1 MKKHITQ
8 IKERNSS
15 FIPSQE
21 QSNIR
26 AMQNI
31 WSTTLTLVYP
41 VLALL
46 CPVLIVMMKI
56 RVVFSCDWF
65 VKTQK
70 VIMAMGESAWEATP
84 QLTLQLY
91 IVLTTIDQ
99 DLQLIQIMVIASSA
113 LTLPIPAIELYL
125 QSNGKEESLK
135 SILFYFPLFFFAT
148 VFRIMSVSI
157 MLRKVL
163 K

>member
-1 MKKHITQ
+1 
-8 IKERNSS
+8 
-15 FIPSQE
+15 
-21 QSNIR
+21 
-26 AMQNI
+26 
-31 WSTTLTLVYP
+31 
-41 VLALL
+41 
-46 CPVLIVMMKI
+46 
-56 RVVFSCDWF
+56 
-65 VKTQK
+65 
-70 VIMAMGESAWEATP
+70 MAMGESAWEATP